1 MVGRDFVHF
10 VLGCVTGGLV
20 GLVVARWM
28 AKKLRAWN
36 ERVVLAAE
44 KQQPVEDDLDVPF
57 SESASCLLPHRR
69 HARSPAMAHVRVSH
83 DLPLFHDRDP
93 IHTHAMCGGCLT
105 FQRDLAIHKGSA
117 GKLFKCKAC
126 STALYCVASASAR
139 TLPGPTPLLHNT
151 NTIARIP
158 ELTRKDLIW
167 SKKCQVDAWPQH
179 KADCKNVQRENAD
192 IKKRCGI
199 DIETGYLDLM
209 QWIEYYEAPLKNA
222 LVVALHLREQP
233 AARGSSKERDL
244 MLDVRLHHKGTA
256 ADLGG
261 LPAKHR
267 FEIISIGLTNHRE
280 APELFLG
287 SYLGYEAAR
296 ERGKIEQGRQFHGI
310 GRMGFTAHYGDLSL
324 GVTASYIKMFA
335 IDKDTARAK
344 PTTDQWWTLFRQYV
358 EAGAKMR
365 FCCGRVPGV
374 EGVCYCGGWTHDEE
388 KKVRGG

>member
-1 MVGRDFVHF
+1 M
-10 VLGCVTGGLV
+10 T
-20 GLVVARWM
+20 
-28 AKKLRAWN
+28 
-36 ERVVLAAE
+36 
-44 KQQPVEDDLDVPF
+44 
-57 SESASCLLPHRR
+57 ESASCLLPHRR
-69 HARSPAMAHVRVSH
+69 HARPPAMAHVRVSH

-126 STALYCVASASAR
+126 STALYC
-139 TLPGPTPLLHNT
+139 
-151 NTIARIP
+151 
-158 ELTRKDLIW
+158 

-179 KADCKNVQRENAD
+179 KADCKNVQRQNAD

-222 LVVALHLREQP
+222 LVVALGLREQP
-233 AARGSSKERDL
+233 AASSKEREL

-256 ADLGG
+256 ANLGG

-267 FEIISIGLTNHRE
+267 FEIISIGLANHRE
-280 APELFLG
+280 APEFFLG

-296 ERGKIEQGRQFHGI
+296 ERGKIEQGRQFYGI

-374 EGVCYCGGWTHDEE
+374 EGVCCCGGWTHDEE
-388 KKVRGG
+388 KKKAFKAAVI